1 MNKIMNETINYA
13 KYQQRLNELILK
25 TKKLLAQTGNSDL
38 AKKMDTEL
46 QEVSERK
53 ELRLAFVGQYS
64 AGKSSIISAL
74 TGNKDIVID
83 SNISTDKV
91 TEYHWN
97 NIILMDTPG
106 ILAGKVEEHD
116 ERTKAA
122 LKECD
127 LIFYVLTSQ
136 LFDDV
141 VFNNF
146 IDLAYT
152 QHLAD
157 KMFIIVNKM
166 NMEYGDYAQLVQN
179 YTTSL
184 RNTFKERSYDFSAF
198 PVAFIDTNDYLDGI
212 KDGDEEFIKESNF
225 EKFISD
231 LNAFVSSKGLIKKQF
246 DTPVRI
252 LQSYA
257 KDIAI
262 TEVDQD
268 LAEFYRQFEQRLS
281 ISERDL
287 KRDVS
292 DLLYNFEANA
302 MQKVSALSSE
312 IGSLEEAEW
321 KAKQDELNRALQQSI
336 NTTSAEIE
344 KVVKQNYNDLL
355 KEVENF
361 GNRDTLAKYIDN
373 IDSKL
378 NSPSISIEERNNL
391 NYQKK
396 ALSWLKS
403 GAAKVGDMAPG
414 VNNVFGGISGASGSQ
429 LHKIVLDVGHFFGK
443 NFRSWEAVRWAS
455 NIAKFAKFGIPVV
468 TAGIDIWMQLRE
480 EKKENERLAQIKESK
495 NQFITGYQGELNKV
509 KSQFENCLNTVLG
522 NYREKRD
529 DVNKSKDEII
539 RASKRNDAINKSIN
553 KLEEEYVDFIEVIEN
568 DN

>member
-1 MNKIMNETINYA
+1 MNETINYA
-13 KYQQRLNELILK
+13 KYQQRLDQLILK
-25 TKKLLAQTGNSDL
+25 TKQLLAQTDNRDL
-38 AKKMDTEL
+38 AEKMEAEL

-64 AGKSSIISAL
+64 SGKSTIISAL

-83 SNISTDKV
+83 ANIATDKT
-91 TEYHWN
+91 TEYRWN

-146 IDLAYT
+146 IDLAYN

-157 KMFIIVNKM
+157 KMFMVVNKM

-179 YTTSL
+179 YTMSL
-184 RNTFKERSYDFSAF
+184 HNTFKERGYDFSAF
-198 PVAFIDTNDYLDGI
+198 PIAFIDANDYLEGV
-212 KDGDEEFIKESNF
+212 KDKDDEFIQVSNF
-225 EKFISD
+225 EKFIDD
-231 LNAFVSSKGLIKKQF
+231 LNSFVSNKGLIKKQF
-246 DTPVRI
+246 DTPVRV

-262 TEVDQD
+262 SEVDQN

-281 ISERDL
+281 ISEREL

-292 DLLYNFEANA
+292 NVLYSFETDA
-302 MQKVSALSSE
+302 MTKVSALSSG
-312 IGSLEEAEW
+312 IGSLGEAEW
-321 KAKQDELNRALQQSI
+321 KVQQEELNRALQQSI
-336 NTTSAEIE
+336 NTTSTKIE
-344 KVVKQNYNDLL
+344 KVVEQNYADLL
-355 KEVENF
+355 KEVEDF
-361 GNRDTLAKYIDN
+361 GHRDTLAKYISS
-373 IDSKL
+373 IDAKL
-378 NSPSISIEERNNL
+378 NSPNISIEERNNL
-391 NYQKK
+391 NSQKR
-396 ALSWLKS
+396 ALDWLKS
-403 GAAKVGDMAPG
+403 GATKIGDMAPG
-414 VNNVFGGISGASGSQ
+414 VNGVFGGISNASGSQ
-429 LHKIVLDVGHFFGK
+429 LHNIVLNVGHFFFFF
-443 NFRSWEAVRWAS
+443 FRPWEAVRWAS
-455 NIAKFAKFGIPVV
+455 NIAKVAKFGIPVV

-480 EKKENERLAQIKESK
+480 EKKENERLQQIKESK
-495 NQFITGYQGELNKV
+495 NQFITGYQGELNKA
-509 KSQFENCLNTVLG
+509 KGQFEDYLNTVLK
-522 NYREKRD
+522 NYRDKRN

-539 RASKRNDAINKSIN
+539 RASKRNDSINKSIN
-553 KLEEEYVDFIEVIEN
+553 ELEGEYVDFIEMIEE
-568 DN
+568 DK

>member
-1 MNKIMNETINYA
+1 MNETINYA
-13 KYQQRLNELILK
+13 KYQQRLDQLILK
-25 TKKLLAQTGNSDL
+25 TKKLLAQTDNGEL
-38 AKKMDTEL
+38 AKKMDAEL
-46 QEVSERK
+46 REVNERK

-64 AGKSSIISAL
+64 SGKSTIISAL

-83 SNISTDKV
+83 ANIATDKT
-91 TEYHWN
+91 TEYRWN
-97 NIILMDTPG
+97 NIVLMDTPG

-146 IDLAYT
+146 IDLAYN

-157 KMFIIVNKM
+157 KMFIVVNKM
-166 NMEYGDYAQLVQN
+166 NMEYGDYDQLVQN

-184 RNTFKERSYDFSAF
+184 RNTFKERNYDFSAF
-198 PVAFIDTNDYLDGI
+198 PVAFIDANDYLEGI
-212 KDGDEEFIKESNF
+212 QDGDNEFIQESNF
-225 EKFISD
+225 EKFIDD
-231 LNAFVSSKGLIKKQF
+231 LNSFVSSKGLIKKQF
-246 DTPVRI
+246 DTPVRV

-262 TEVDQD
+262 SEVDQD

-287 KRDVS
+287 KREVS
-292 DLLYNFEANA
+292 DLLYKFEANA
-302 MQKVSALSSE
+302 MQKVSALSSG
-312 IGSLEEAEW
+312 IGALEESEW
-321 KAKQDELNRALQQSI
+321 KAQQGELNRVLQQSI
-336 NTTSAEIE
+336 NSTSAEIE
-344 KVVKQNYNDLL
+344 KAIGQNYEDLL
-355 KEVENF
+355 RDVENF
-361 GNRDTLAKYIDN
+361 SNRDTLVKYIN
-373 IDSKL
+373 CIDARL
-378 NSPSISIEERNNL
+378 NSPHISIEERNNL

-396 ALSWLKS
+396 ALSWLKT
-403 GAAKVGDMAPG
+403 GATKVGDMAPG
-414 VNNVFGGISGASGSQ
+414 VNGVFEGISHASGSQ
-429 LHKIVLDVGHFFGK
+429 LHNIVLNVGHFFGK
-443 NFRSWEAVRWAS
+443 SFRPWEAVRWAS
-455 NIAKFAKFGIPVV
+455 NIAKVAKFGIPVI

-509 KSQFENCLNTVLG
+509 KGQFENYLNTVLE
-522 NYREKRD
+522 NYRDKRN

-553 KLEEEYVDFIEVIEN
+553 ELEQEYVDFIEVIEN
-568 DN
+568 DK

>member
-1 MNKIMNETINYA
+1 MNETINYA
-13 KYQQRLNELILK
+13 KYQQWLDQLILK
-25 TKKLLAQTGNSDL
+25 TKNLLAQTDNSDL
-38 AKKMDTEL
+38 AKKMDAEL

-64 AGKSSIISAL
+64 SGKSTIISAL
-74 TGNKDIVID
+74 TGNKDIAID
-83 SNISTDKV
+83 ANIATDEV
-91 TEYHWN
+91 TEYRWN
-97 NIILMDTPG
+97 NIVLMDTPG

-146 IDLAYT
+146 IDLAYN

-157 KMFIIVNKM
+157 KMFIVVNKM
-166 NMEYGDYAQLVQN
+166 NMEYGDYSQLVQN

-184 RNTFKERSYDFSAF
+184 QNTFKERGYDFSAF
-198 PVAFIDTNDYLDGI
+198 PVAFIDANDYLEGV
-212 KDGDEEFIKESNF
+212 KDGDDEFIQVSNF
-225 EKFISD
+225 EKFIDD
-231 LNAFVSSKGLIKKQF
+231 LNSFVSSKGLIKKQF

-262 TEVDQD
+262 SEVDQN

-281 ISERDL
+281 ISEREL
-287 KRDVS
+287 KRDVY
-292 DLLYNFEANA
+292 DLLYSFEANA
-302 MQKVSALSSE
+302 MQKVSALSSG
-312 IGSLEEAEW
+312 IGSLGEAEW
-321 KAKQDELNRALQQSI
+321 KVQQDELNRVLQQSI
-336 NTTSAEIE
+336 NTTSTEIE
-344 KVVKQNYNDLL
+344 KVVEKNYEDLL
-355 KEVENF
+355 REVENF
-361 GNRDTLAKYIDN
+361 SNRDALAKYIDS
-373 IDSKL
+373 IDAKL
-378 NSPSISIEERNNL
+378 NSPNISIEERNNL

-396 ALSWLKS
+396 ALSWLKT

-429 LHKIVLDVGHFFGK
+429 LHSFVKNIGHFFGK
-443 NFRSWEAVRWAS
+443 SFKPWEAVRWAS
-455 NIAKFAKFGIPVV
+455 NIAKVAKFGIPVV

-480 EKKENERLAQIKESK
+480 EKKENKRLAQIKESK

-509 KSQFENCLNTVLG
+509 KGQFENYLNTVLG

-553 KLEEEYVDFIEVIEN
+553 ELEQEYVDFIEVIEN

>member
-1 MNKIMNETINYA
+1 MNETINYA
-13 KYQQRLNELILK
+13 KYQQRLDQLILK
-25 TKKLLAQTGNSDL
+25 TKQLLAQADNSDL
-38 AKKMDTEL
+38 AKKMDAEL

-64 AGKSSIISAL
+64 SGKSTIISAL

-83 SNISTDKV
+83 ANIATDKT
-91 TEYHWN
+91 TEYRWN

-146 IDLAYT
+146 IDLAYN

-157 KMFIIVNKM
+157 KMFIVVNKM

-179 YTTSL
+179 YTMSL
-184 RNTFKERSYDFSAF
+184 HNTFKERGYDFSAF
-198 PVAFIDTNDYLDGI
+198 PIAFIDANDYLEGV
-212 KDGDEEFIKESNF
+212 KDKDDEFIQVSNF
-225 EKFISD
+225 EKFIDD
-231 LNAFVSSKGLIKKQF
+231 LNSFVSSKGLIKKQF
-246 DTPVRI
+246 DTPVRV
-252 LQSYA
+252 LHSYA

-262 TEVDQD
+262 SEVDQN

-281 ISERDL
+281 ISEREL

-292 DLLYNFEANA
+292 NLLYSFETNA
-302 MQKVSALSSE
+302 MTKVSALSSG
-312 IGSLEEAEW
+312 IGALEEVEW
-321 KAKQDELNRALQQSI
+321 KVKQEELNRTLQQSI
-336 NTTSAEIE
+336 NTTSTEIE
-344 KVVKQNYNDLL
+344 KVVEQNYADLL
-355 KEVENF
+355 REVENF
-361 GNRDTLAKYIDN
+361 SNRDTLAKYISS
-373 IDSKL
+373 IDAKL
-378 NSPSISIEERNNL
+378 NSPNISIEERNNL

-396 ALSWLKS
+396 ALGWLKT
-403 GAAKVGDMAPG
+403 GATKVGDMAPR
-414 VNNVFGGISGASGSQ
+414 VTNVFGGISSASGSS
-429 LHKIVLDVGHFFGK
+429 LHNIVLNVGHFFGK
-443 NFRSWEAVRWAS
+443 SFRPWQAVRWAG
-455 NIAKFAKFGIPVV
+455 NIAKVAKFGIPVI
-468 TAGIDIWMQLRE
+468 TAGIDIWMELQE
-480 EKKENERLAQIKESK
+480 ERKENKRLAQIKESK

-509 KSQFENCLNTVLG
+509 KGQFENYLNTILE
-522 NYREKRD
+522 NYRDKRN

-539 RASKRNDAINKSIN
+539 KASKRNDAINRSIN
-553 KLEEEYVDFIEVIEN
+553 ELEQEYVDFIEIIDKE
-568 DN
+568 

>member
-1 MNKIMNETINYA
+1 MNETINYA

-312 IGSLEEAEW
+312 IGSLEEAKW
-321 KAKQDELNRALQQSI
+321 KAQQNELNRALQQSI

-414 VNNVFGGISGASGSQ
+414 VNNVFGGISSASGSQ

-443 NFRSWEAVRWAS
+443 NFRPWEAVRWAS

-509 KSQFENCLNTVLG
+509 KSQFENYLNTVLG

>member
-1 MNKIMNETINYA
+1 MNETINYA
-13 KYQQRLNELILK
+13 KYQQRLDQLILK
-25 TKKLLAQTGNSDL
+25 TKQLLAQTDNRDL
-38 AKKMDTEL
+38 AEKMEAEL

-64 AGKSSIISAL
+64 SGKSTIISAL

-83 SNISTDKV
+83 ANIATDKT
-91 TEYHWN
+91 TEYRWN

-146 IDLAYT
+146 IDLAYN

-157 KMFIIVNKM
+157 KMFMVVNKM

-179 YTTSL
+179 YTMSL
-184 RNTFKERSYDFSAF
+184 HNTFKERGYDFSAF
-198 PVAFIDTNDYLDGI
+198 PIAFIDANDYLEGV
-212 KDGDEEFIKESNF
+212 KDKDDEFIQVSNF
-225 EKFISD
+225 EKFIDD
-231 LNAFVSSKGLIKKQF
+231 LNSFVSNKGLIKKQF
-246 DTPVRI
+246 DTPVRV

-262 TEVDQD
+262 SEVDQN

-281 ISERDL
+281 ISEREL

-292 DLLYNFEANA
+292 NVLYSFETDA
-302 MQKVSALSSE
+302 MTKVSALSSG
-312 IGSLEEAEW
+312 IGSLGEAEW
-321 KAKQDELNRALQQSI
+321 KVQQEELNRALQQSI
-336 NTTSAEIE
+336 NTTSTKIE
-344 KVVKQNYNDLL
+344 KVVEQNYADLL

-361 GNRDTLAKYIDN
+361 GHRDTLAKYISS
-373 IDSKL
+373 IDAKL
-378 NSPSISIEERNNL
+378 KSPNISIEERNNL

-396 ALSWLKS
+396 ALDWLKS

-414 VNNVFGGISGASGSQ
+414 VNGVFGGISNASGSQ
-429 LHKIVLDVGHFFGK
+429 LHNIVLNVGHFFGK
-443 NFRSWEAVRWAS
+443 SFRPWEAVRWAS
-455 NIAKFAKFGIPVV
+455 NIAKVAKFGIPVV

-480 EKKENERLAQIKESK
+480 EKKENERLQQIKESK
-495 NQFITGYQGELNKV
+495 NQFITGYQGELNKA
-509 KSQFENCLNTVLG
+509 KGQFEDYLNTVLK
-522 NYREKRD
+522 NYRDKRN
-529 DVNKSKDEII
+529 DVDKSKDEII

-553 KLEEEYVDFIEVIEN
+553 ELEGEYVDFIEMIEEN
-568 DN
+568 K

>member
-1 MNKIMNETINYA
+1 MDETINYA
-13 KYQQRLNELILK
+13 KYQQRLEQLILK
-25 TKKLLAQTGNSDL
+25 TKQLLAQTDNSDL
-38 AKKMDTEL
+38 AQKMDAEL

-64 AGKSSIISAL
+64 SGKSTIISAL
-74 TGNKDIVID
+74 TGNKDILID
-83 SNISTDKV
+83 ANIATDKT
-91 TEYHWN
+91 TEYRWN
-97 NIILMDTPG
+97 NITLMDTPG

-141 VFNNF
+141 IFNNF
-146 IDLAYT
+146 IDLAYN

-157 KMFIIVNKM
+157 KMFIVVNKM

-184 RNTFKERSYDFSAF
+184 QNTFKERGYDFSAF
-198 PVAFIDTNDYLDGI
+198 PVAFIDANDYLEGV
-212 KDGDEEFIKESNF
+212 KDKDDEFIQVSNF
-225 EKFISD
+225 EKFIND
-231 LNAFVSSKGLIKKQF
+231 LNSFVSSKGLIKKQF
-246 DTPVRI
+246 DTPVRV

-262 TEVDQD
+262 SEVDQN

-281 ISERDL
+281 ISEREL

-292 DLLYNFEANA
+292 NVLYSFETDA
-302 MQKVSALSSE
+302 MTKVSALSSG
-312 IGSLEEAEW
+312 IGSLGEAEW
-321 KAKQDELNRALQQSI
+321 KVQQEELNRALQQSI
-336 NTTSAEIE
+336 NTTSTKIE
-344 KVVKQNYNDLL
+344 KVVEQNYADLL
-355 KEVENF
+355 KEVEDF
-361 GNRDTLAKYIDN
+361 GHRDTLAKYISS
-373 IDSKL
+373 IDAKL
-378 NSPSISIEERNNL
+378 NSPNISIEERNNL
-391 NYQKK
+391 NSQKK
-396 ALSWLKS
+396 ALDWLKS
-403 GAAKVGDMAPG
+403 GATKIGDMAPG
-414 VNNVFGGISGASGSQ
+414 VNGVFGGISNASGSQ
-429 LHKIVLDVGHFFGK
+429 LHNIVLNVGHFFGK
-443 NFRSWEAVRWAS
+443 SFRPWEAVRWAS
-455 NIAKFAKFGIPVV
+455 NIAKVAKFGIPVV

-480 EKKENERLAQIKESK
+480 EKKENERLQQIKESK

-509 KSQFENCLNTVLG
+509 KGQFEDYLNTVLK
-522 NYREKRD
+522 NYRDKRN

-553 KLEEEYVDFIEVIEN
+553 ELEGEYVDFIEMIEE
-568 DN
+568 DK

>member
-1 MNKIMNETINYA
+1 MYETINYA
-13 KYQQRLNELILK
+13 KYQQQLEQLILK
-25 TKKLLAQTGNSDL
+25 TKKLLLQTANSDL
-38 AKKMDTEL
+38 AQKMDAEL

-53 ELRLAFVGQYS
+53 YLRLAFVGQYS
-64 AGKSSIISAL
+64 SGKSTIISAL
-74 TGNKDIVID
+74 TGNKDILID
-83 SNISTDKV
+83 ANIATDKT
-91 TEYHWN
+91 TEYRWN

-116 ERTKAA
+116 EITKAA

-141 VFNNF
+141 IFKNF
-146 IDLAYT
+146 IDLSYN

-157 KMFIIVNKM
+157 KMFIVVNKM
-166 NMEYGDYAQLVQN
+166 NMEYGDYDQLVQN
-179 YTTSL
+179 YKTSL
-184 RNTFKERSYDFSAF
+184 QNTFKERGYDFSAF
-198 PVAFIDTNDYLDGI
+198 PVAFIDANDYLEGI
-212 KDGDEEFIKESNF
+212 KDGDNEFIQVSNL
-225 EKFISD
+225 EKFIND
-231 LNAFVSSKGLIKKQF
+231 LNSFVSSKGLIKKQF

-262 TEVDQD
+262 SEVDQN

-281 ISERDL
+281 ISEREL

-292 DLLYNFEANA
+292 DVLYSFETDA
-302 MQKVSALSSE
+302 MAKVSNLSSG
-312 IGSLEEAEW
+312 IGSLGEAEW
-321 KAKQDELNRALQQSI
+321 KTQQEGLNKELQQSI
-336 NTTSAEIE
+336 NTTSTMIE
-344 KVVKQNYNDLL
+344 KVVEENYTDLL

-361 GNRDTLAKYIDN
+361 GQRDTLIKYISN
-373 IDSKL
+373 IDAKL
-378 NSPSISIEERNNL
+378 NSTNISIEERNNL

-396 ALSWLKS
+396 VLDWLKS

-414 VNNVFGGISGASGSQ
+414 VNGVFGGISNASGSQ
-429 LHKIVLDVGHFFGK
+429 LHNIVLNVGHFFGK
-443 NFRSWEAVRWAS
+443 NFRPWEAVRWAS
-455 NIAKFAKFGIPVV
+455 NIAKVAKFGIPVV

-480 EKKENERLAQIKESK
+480 DKKENERLQQIKESK

-509 KSQFENCLNTVLG
+509 KGQFENYLNMVLQ
-522 NYREKRD
+522 NYRDKRN

-539 RASKRNDAINKSIN
+539 KASKRNDAINKSI
-553 KLEEEYVDFIEVIEN
+553 KELEQEYVDFIEVIEN

>member
-1 MNKIMNETINYA
+1 MNKTINYA
-13 KYQQRLNELILK
+13 KYQQRLDQLTLK
-25 TKKLLAQTGNSDL
+25 TKNLLAQTDNSDL
-38 AKKMDTEL
+38 AKKMDAEL
-46 QEVSERK
+46 QEVNERK

-64 AGKSSIISAL
+64 SGKSTIISAL
-74 TGNKDIVID
+74 TGNKDITID
-83 SNISTDKV
+83 ANIATDKV
-91 TEYHWN
+91 TEYRWN
-97 NIILMDTPG
+97 NIVLMDTPG

-146 IDLAYT
+146 IDLAYD

-157 KMFIIVNKM
+157 KMFIVVNKM

-184 RNTFKERSYDFSAF
+184 NNTFKERGYDFSAF
-198 PVAFIDTNDYLDGI
+198 PIAFIDANDYLEGV
-212 KDGDEEFIKESNF
+212 KDGDDEFIQVSNF
-225 EKFISD
+225 EKFIDD
-231 LNAFVSSKGLIKKQF
+231 LNSFVSSKGLIKKQF
-246 DTPVRI
+246 DTPIRV

-262 TEVDQD
+262 SEVDQN

-281 ISERDL
+281 VSEREL

-292 DLLYNFEANA
+292 NVLYSFETDA
-302 MQKVSALSSE
+302 MTKVSALSSE
-312 IGSLEEAEW
+312 IGSLGEAEW
-321 KAKQDELNRALQQSI
+321 KIQQEDLNRKLQQGI
-336 NTTSAEIE
+336 NATSTKIE
-344 KVVKQNYNDLL
+344 KVVEQNYEDLL
-355 KEVENF
+355 KEVEKF
-361 GNRDTLAKYIDN
+361 GNRDTLAKYIDS

-378 NSPSISIEERNNL
+378 NSPNISIEERNNL

-396 ALSWLKS
+396 ALSWLKK
-403 GAAKVGDMAPG
+403 GATKIGDMASG
-414 VNNVFGGISGASGSQ
+414 VNNAFGGISSASGSQ
-429 LHKIVLDVGHFFGK
+429 LHNIVLNVGHFFGK
-443 NFRSWEAVRWAS
+443 SFRPWEAVRWAS
-455 NIAKFAKFGIPVV
+455 NIAKVAKFGIPVI
-468 TAGIDIWMQLRE
+468 TAGIDIWMQLRDD
-480 EKKENERLAQIKESK
+480 KKEDERLRQIKESK

-509 KSQFENCLNTVLG
+509 KSQFENYLNNVLE
-522 NYREKRD
+522 NYREKRN

-539 RASKRNDAINKSIN
+539 KVSKRNDAINKSIN
-553 KLEEEYVDFIEVIEN
+553 ELEQEYVDFIEIIDN

>member
-1 MNKIMNETINYA
+1 MNETINYA
-13 KYQQRLNELILK
+13 KYQQRLDQLMLK
-25 TKKLLAQTGNSDL
+25 TKQLLAQTNNSDL
-38 AKKMDTEL
+38 AKKMDAEL

-53 ELRLAFVGQYS
+53 ELRLAFVGQYGS
-64 AGKSSIISAL
+64 GKSTIISAL

-83 SNISTDKV
+83 ANISTDKV
-91 TEYHWN
+91 TEYRWN

-141 VFNNF
+141 IFNNF
-146 IDLAYT
+146 IDLAYN

-157 KMFIIVNKM
+157 KMFIVVNKM

-184 RNTFKERSYDFSAF
+184 QNTFKERGYDFSAF
-198 PVAFIDTNDYLDGI
+198 PVAFIDANDYLEGI
-212 KDGDEEFIKESNF
+212 KDGDDEFIQVSNF
-225 EKFISD
+225 EKFIND
-231 LNAFVSSKGLIKKQF
+231 LNSFVSNKGLIKKQF
-246 DTPVRI
+246 DTPVRV

-262 TEVDQD
+262 SEVDQN

-281 ISERDL
+281 ISEREL

-292 DLLYNFEANA
+292 NVLYSFETDA
-302 MQKVSALSSE
+302 MTKVSALSSG
-312 IGSLEEAEW
+312 IGSLGEAEW
-321 KAKQDELNRALQQSI
+321 KAQQEELNRALQQSI
-336 NTTSAEIE
+336 NTTSTKIE
-344 KVVKQNYNDLL
+344 KVVEQNYADLL

-361 GNRDTLAKYIDN
+361 GHRDTLAKYISS
-373 IDSKL
+373 IDAKL
-378 NSPSISIEERNNL
+378 KSPNISIEERNNL

-396 ALSWLKS
+396 ALDWLKS

-414 VNNVFGGISGASGSQ
+414 VNGVFGGISNASGSQ
-429 LHKIVLDVGHFFGK
+429 LHNIVLNVGHFFGK
-443 NFRSWEAVRWAS
+443 SFRPWEAVRWAS
-455 NIAKFAKFGIPVV
+455 NIAKVAKFGIPVV

-480 EKKENERLAQIKESK
+480 EKKENERLQQIKESK

-509 KSQFENCLNTVLG
+509 KGQFEDYLNTVLK
-522 NYREKRD
+522 NYRDKRN

-553 KLEEEYVDFIEVIEN
+553 ELEGEYVDFIEMIEE
-568 DN
+568 DK

>member
-1 MNKIMNETINYA
+1 MHETINYA
-13 KYQQRLNELILK
+13 KYQQRLEQLILK
-25 TKKLLAQTGNSDL
+25 TKKLLSQTGNSDL
-38 AKKMDTEL
+38 LQKMNTEL

-53 ELRLAFVGQYS
+53 DLRLAFVGQYS
-64 AGKSSIISAL
+64 SGKSTIISAL
-74 TGNKDIVID
+74 TGNKDILID
-83 SNISTDKV
+83 ANISTDKT
-91 TEYHWN
+91 TEYRWN

-141 VFNNF
+141 IFNNF
-146 IDLAYT
+146 IDLAYN

-157 KMFIIVNKM
+157 KMFIVVNKM

-179 YTTSL
+179 YTASL
-184 RNTFKERSYDFSAF
+184 QNTFKERGYDFSAF
-198 PVAFIDTNDYLDGI
+198 PVAFIDVNDYLEGV
-212 KDGDEEFIKESNF
+212 KDGDDEFIQVSNF
-225 EKFISD
+225 EKFIND
-231 LNAFVSSKGLIKKQF
+231 LNSFVSSKGLIKKQF

-257 KDIAI
+257 KNIAI
-262 TEVDQD
+262 SEVDQN

-281 ISERDL
+281 ISEREL

-292 DLLYNFEANA
+292 NVLYSFETDA
-302 MQKVSALSSE
+302 MTKVSALSSG

-321 KAKQDELNRALQQSI
+321 KAQQEKLNKTLQQSI
-336 NTTSAEIE
+336 NATSTKIE
-344 KVVKQNYNDLL
+344 KVVEQNYMDLL

-361 GNRDTLAKYIDN
+361 GQRDTLAKYISS
-373 IDSKL
+373 IDAKL
-378 NSPSISIEERNNL
+378 NSPNISIEERNNL

-396 ALSWLKS
+396 ALDWLKS

-414 VNNVFGGISGASGSQ
+414 VNGIWGGISNASGSQ
-429 LHKIVLDVGHFFGK
+429 LHNIVLNVGHFFGK
-443 NFRSWEAVRWAS
+443 NFRPWEAVRWAS
-455 NIAKFAKFGIPVV
+455 NIAKVAKFGIPIVA
-468 TAGIDIWMQLRE
+468 AGIDIWMQLRD
-480 EKKENERLAQIKESK
+480 EKKENERLQQIKESK

-509 KSQFENCLNTVLG
+509 KGQFENYLNTVLE
-522 NYREKRD
+522 NYRDKRN

-539 RASKRNDAINKSIN
+539 KASRRNDAINKSIN
-553 KLEEEYVDFIEVIEN
+553 ELEGEYVDFIEMIEE
-568 DN
+568 DK

>member
-1 MNKIMNETINYA
+1 MNETINYA
-13 KYQQRLNELILK
+13 KYQQRLDQLMLK
-25 TKKLLAQTGNSDL
+25 TKQLLAQTNNSDL
-38 AKKMDTEL
+38 AKKMDAEL

-53 ELRLAFVGQYS
+53 ELRLAFVGQYGS
-64 AGKSSIISAL
+64 GKSTIISAL

-83 SNISTDKV
+83 ANISTDKV
-91 TEYHWN
+91 TEYRWN

-146 IDLAYT
+146 IDLAYN

-157 KMFIIVNKM
+157 KMFIVVNKM

-184 RNTFKERSYDFSAF
+184 QSTFKERGYDFSAF
-198 PVAFIDTNDYLDGI
+198 PVAFIDANDYLEGVKEGDG
-212 KDGDEEFIKESNF
+212 EFIQVSNF
-225 EKFISD
+225 EKFIDD
-231 LNAFVSSKGLIKKQF
+231 LNSFVSSKGLIKKQF
-246 DTPVRI
+246 DTPIRV

-262 TEVDQD
+262 SEVDQN

-281 ISERDL
+281 ISEREL

-292 DLLYNFEANA
+292 NVLYSFETDA
-302 MQKVSALSSE
+302 MTKVSALSGG
-312 IGSLEEAEW
+312 IGTLGEAEW
-321 KAKQDELNRALQQSI
+321 KAQQEGLNKALQQSI
-336 NTTSAEIE
+336 NATSSKIE
-344 KVVKQNYNDLL
+344 KVVEQNYTDLL

-361 GNRDTLAKYIDN
+361 GNRDTLAKYISS
-373 IDSKL
+373 IDAKL
-378 NSPSISIEERNNL
+378 NSPNISIEERNNL
-391 NYQKK
+391 NCQKK
-396 ALSWLKS
+396 ALDWLKS
-403 GAAKVGDMAPG
+403 GATKVGDMAPG
-414 VNNVFGGISGASGSQ
+414 VNNFFGGISNASGSQ
-429 LHKIVLDVGHFFGK
+429 LHDIVLNVGHFFGK
-443 NFRSWEAVRWAS
+443 SFRPWEAVRWAS
-455 NIAKFAKFGIPVV
+455 NIAKIAKFGIPVV
-468 TAGIDIWMQLRE
+468 TAGIDIWMQLRD
-480 EKKENERLAQIKESK
+480 EKKENERLQQIKESK

-509 KSQFENCLNTVLG
+509 KGQFEDYLNTVLK
-522 NYREKRD
+522 NYRDKRN

-539 RASKRNDAINKSIN
+539 RASKRNGAINKSIN
-553 KLEEEYVDFIEVIEN
+553 ELEGEYVDFIEMIEEN
-568 DN
+568 K

>member
-1 MNKIMNETINYA
+1 MNETINYA